1 MTATS
6 AVLESAAGVAEAPRP
21 LTISVVICTYS
32 ADRWDDLGSAVASI
46 ESQTLAPDEL
56 ILVIDHNPRLADRV
70 RLRFAAARVVENEAE
85 CGLSG
90 ARNAGSSAA
99 RGELLA
105 FLDDDA
111 VAAPD
116 WLEQLVA
123 AYRPGIL
130 GVGGAADPAWPSAR
144 PRWFPAE
151 FDWVVGCTYR
161 GLPEVA
167 APVRNMIGAGMSL
180 RRDVLR
186 GVGGFEA
193 GIGRVGKLPVGC
205 EETDLCIRAGARFE
219 DGSFLFEPRARVS
232 HVVRPD
238 RATPRYFAA
247 RCFAEGR
254 SKALVARRSGQ
265 TRGLS
270 SERAYSL
277 RILPRGVARGV
288 ADVMLRRDP
297 FGAARALAIVAG
309 LSITTAGYL
318 VGLGRGRGR

>member
-1 MTATS
+1 M
-6 AVLESAAGVAEAPRP
+6 AEAPRR

-32 ADRWDDLGSAVASI
+32 ADRWDDLAAAVASI

-56 ILVIDHNPRLADRV
+56 ILVIDHNARLAERV
-70 RLRFAAARVVENEAE
+70 RLRFRAVRVVENGEE
-85 CGLSG
+85 RGLSG
-90 ARNAGSSAA
+90 ARNTGWSAA
-99 RGELLA
+99 RSEVVA

-116 WLEQLVA
+116 WLERLAA
-123 AYRPGIL
+123 AYRPGVL
-130 GVGGAADPAWPSAR
+130 GVGGAAEPVWQSAR

-161 GLPEVA
+161 GLPEAA

-186 GVGGFEA
+186 GVGGFES

-205 EETDLCIRAGARFE
+205 EETDLCIRAGARF
-219 DGSFLFEPRARVS
+219 DGSSFLFEPRAHIS
-232 HVVRPD
+232 HIVTPT
-238 RATPRYFAA
+238 RASVRYFAA

-254 SKALVARRSGQ
+254 SKALVARRSGVA
-265 TRGLS
+265 RGLS
-270 SERAYSL
+270 SERSYSL
-277 RILPRGVARGV
+277 RILPRGLARGI
-288 ADVMLRRDP
+288 ADVVLRRDP

-309 LSITTAGYL
+309 LAITTTGYL
-318 VGLGRGRGR
+318 VGMGQGRGR

>member
-6 AVLESAAGVAEAPRP
+6 AVLEPDAGVAEAPRP

-32 ADRWDDLGSAVASI
+32 ADRWDDLAAAVASI

-56 ILVIDHNPRLADRV
+56 ILVIDHNPRLAERV
-70 RLRFAAARVVENEAE
+70 RLRFRSARVVENEAE
-85 CGLSG
+85 RGLSG
-90 ARNAGSSAA
+90 ARNAGSRAA
-99 RGELLA
+99 GGELVA

-116 WLEQLVA
+116 WLERLVA
-123 AYRPGIL
+123 AYRPGVL

-161 GLPEVA
+161 GLPEAA

-186 GVGGFEA
+186 GVGEFES

-219 DGSFLFEPRARVS
+219 GGAFLFEPRARVS
-232 HVVRPD
+232 HMVTPA
-238 RATPRYFAA
+238 RASVRYFAA

-254 SKALVARRSGQ
+254 SKALVARRNGPA
-265 TRGLS
+265 RGLS
-270 SERAYSL
+270 SERSYSL
-277 RILPRGVARGV
+277 RILPRGLARGI
-288 ADVMLRRDP
+288 ADAVVRRDP

-318 VGLGRGRGR
+318 VELRRGRGH